1 MIPAAFEYSRAS
13 SVDEASKLL
22 DKYGDDAK
30 VLAGGH
36 SLIPLMRLR
45 LAQPTALVDING
57 IKGLDQIKVEG
68 SKVHIG
74 ALVRHVQI
82 QNSDVLKDKLP
93 ILAEVAGEVGDNQV
107 RNMGTMGG
115 VIAHADAAGDYPT
128 IALMLDAEIVTNKR
142 KIHAKDFFKDLFTTP
157 LATNEIVTEVVFPVA
172 DGPHK
177 YIKFRRRLFDWAI
190 VGAAPTDSTHRVTFG
205 PARNTRSTW
214 RECSPR
220 GPYNKR
226 AEGPVLFDW
235 MTAPAS
241 IDDVE
246 RRLRE
251 RRYIGDRGLAT
262 SIFLALK
269 LEKPLFIEGE
279 AGVGK
284 TEAAKV
290 MAEVLDARLIRLQC
304 YEGIDLAHA
313 VYEWNY
319 PRQLLH
325 IRLLGEGEDRRTAER
340 EIFSSEF
347 LLRRPLLDAIDND
360 DPTPPVLLI
369 DEIDRSDE
377 EFEAF
382 LLELLSDF
390 QISIPEIGTI
400 KAKKPPF
407 VVITSNR
414 TREVHDAL
422 KRRCLYHWIDYPD
435 LEKEV
440 EIVRAR
446 APEAADGL
454 AREVAA
460 LVQGLRTM
468 ELYKVPGV
476 AETLDWARSLAAL
489 GATRI
494 DASLVDATLGSALK
508 YQEDLERIRQQVP
521 ALVERARGA

>member
-1 MIPAAFEYSRAS
+1 VGTAR
-13 SVDEASKLL
+13 
-22 DKYGDDAK
+22 
-30 VLAGGH
+30 
-36 SLIPLMRLR
+36 
-45 LAQPTALVDING
+45 PTSI
-57 IKGLDQIKVEG
+57 
-68 SKVHIG
+68 
-74 ALVRHVQI
+74 
-82 QNSDVLKDKLP
+82 
-93 ILAEVAGEVGDNQV
+93 
-107 RNMGTMGG
+107 
-115 VIAHADAAGDYPT
+115 
-128 IALMLDAEIVTNKR
+128 
-142 KIHAKDFFKDLFTTP
+142 
-157 LATNEIVTEVVFPVA
+157 NEI
-172 DGPHK
+172 G
-177 YIKFRRRLFDWAI
+177 
-190 VGAAPTDSTHRVTFG
+190 
-205 PARNTRSTW
+205 
-214 RECSPR
+214 
-220 GPYNKR
+220 
-226 AEGPVLFDW
+226 
-235 MTAPAS
+235 
-241 IDDVE
+241 DVE
-246 RRLRE
+246 ARLLE
-251 RRYIGDRGLAT
+251 RHYIGDRALAT
-262 SIFLALK
+262 AIFLALK
-269 LEKPLFIEGE
+269 LDKPLFIEGE

-325 IRLLGEGEDRRTAER
+325 IRLLDETQDRRAAER
-340 EIFSSEF
+340 EIFSPEF

-360 DPTPPVLLI
+360 DAVPPVLLI

-390 QISIPEIGTI
+390 QVSIPELGTI
-400 KAKKPPF
+400 KAKRPPF

-422 KRRCLYHWIDYPD
+422 KRRCLYHWIDYPN

-460 LVQGLRTM
+460 LVQGLRGM
-468 ELYKVPGV
+468 DLYKVPGV

-494 DASLVDATLGSALK
+494 DSSLVDATLGAALK
-508 YQEDLERIRQQVP
+508 YQEDLERVREKVP
-521 ALVERARGA
+521 AMVEKARGA

>member
-1 MIPAAFEYSRAS
+1 
-13 SVDEASKLL
+13 
-22 DKYGDDAK
+22 
-30 VLAGGH
+30 
-36 SLIPLMRLR
+36 
-45 LAQPTALVDING
+45 
-57 IKGLDQIKVEG
+57 
-68 SKVHIG
+68 
-74 ALVRHVQI
+74 
-82 QNSDVLKDKLP
+82 
-93 ILAEVAGEVGDNQV
+93 
-107 RNMGTMGG
+107 
-115 VIAHADAAGDYPT
+115 
-128 IALMLDAEIVTNKR
+128 
-142 KIHAKDFFKDLFTTP
+142 
-157 LATNEIVTEVVFPVA
+157 
-172 DGPHK
+172 
-177 YIKFRRRLFDWAI
+177 
-190 VGAAPTDSTHRVTFG
+190 
-205 PARNTRSTW
+205 
-214 RECSPR
+214 
-220 GPYNKR
+220 
-226 AEGPVLFDW
+226 
-235 MTAPAS
+235 
-241 IDDVE
+241 
-246 RRLRE
+246 LRE

-290 MAEVLDARLIRLQC
+290 MADVLGARLIRLQC

-325 IRLLGEGEDRRTAER
+325 IRLLGETDDKRTAER
-340 EIFSSEF
+340 EIFSPEF

-360 DPTPPVLLI
+360 DLTPPVLLI

-390 QISIPEIGTI
+390 QVSIPEIGTI
-400 KAKKPPF
+400 KAKKAPF

-460 LVQGLRTM
+460 LVQGLRGM
-468 ELYKVPGV
+468 DLYKVPGV
-476 AETLDWARSLAAL
+476 AETLDWARSLAVL
-489 GATRI
+489 GATSI
-494 DASLVDATLGSALK
+494 DPALVDATLGAALK
-508 YQEDLERIRQQVP
+508 YQEDLEKVREQVP
-521 ALVERARGA
+521 AMVEKARGA

>member
-1 MIPAAFEYSRAS
+1 
-13 SVDEASKLL
+13 
-22 DKYGDDAK
+22 
-30 VLAGGH
+30 
-36 SLIPLMRLR
+36 
-45 LAQPTALVDING
+45 
-57 IKGLDQIKVEG
+57 
-68 SKVHIG
+68 
-74 ALVRHVQI
+74 
-82 QNSDVLKDKLP
+82 
-93 ILAEVAGEVGDNQV
+93 
-107 RNMGTMGG
+107 
-115 VIAHADAAGDYPT
+115 
-128 IALMLDAEIVTNKR
+128 
-142 KIHAKDFFKDLFTTP
+142 
-157 LATNEIVTEVVFPVA
+157 
-172 DGPHK
+172 
-177 YIKFRRRLFDWAI
+177 
-190 VGAAPTDSTHRVTFG
+190 
-205 PARNTRSTW
+205 
-214 RECSPR
+214 
-220 GPYNKR
+220 
-226 AEGPVLFDW
+226 
-235 MTAPAS
+235 MTAGTPTT
-241 IDDVE
+241 IEDVE
-246 RRLRE
+246 ARLRE
-251 RRYIGDRGLAT
+251 RKYIGDRGLAT

-290 MAEVLDARLIRLQC
+290 MADVLGARLIRLQC

-325 IRLLGEGEDRRTAER
+325 IRLMDEGEDRRVAER

-360 DPTPPVLLI
+360 DPIPPVLLI

-390 QISIPEIGTI
+390 QVSIPEIGTI
-400 KAKKPPF
+400 KAKRAPF

-454 AREVAA
+454 AREVAG
-460 LVQGLRTM
+460 LVQSLRSM
-468 ELYKVPGV
+468 DLYKVPGV

-494 DASLVDATLGSALK
+494 DSNLVDATLGSALK
-508 YQEDLERIRQQVP
+508 YQEDLERVREQIP
-521 ALVERARGA
+521 ALVEKARGA

>member
-1 MIPAAFEYSRAS
+1 
-13 SVDEASKLL
+13 
-22 DKYGDDAK
+22 
-30 VLAGGH
+30 
-36 SLIPLMRLR
+36 
-45 LAQPTALVDING
+45 
-57 IKGLDQIKVEG
+57 
-68 SKVHIG
+68 
-74 ALVRHVQI
+74 
-82 QNSDVLKDKLP
+82 
-93 ILAEVAGEVGDNQV
+93 
-107 RNMGTMGG
+107 
-115 VIAHADAAGDYPT
+115 
-128 IALMLDAEIVTNKR
+128 
-142 KIHAKDFFKDLFTTP
+142 
-157 LATNEIVTEVVFPVA
+157 
-172 DGPHK
+172 
-177 YIKFRRRLFDWAI
+177 
-190 VGAAPTDSTHRVTFG
+190 
-205 PARNTRSTW
+205 
-214 RECSPR
+214 
-220 GPYNKR
+220 
-226 AEGPVLFDW
+226 
-235 MTAPAS
+235 MT

-246 RRLRE
+246 ARLRE
-251 RRYIGDRGLAT
+251 RAYIGDRALAT
-262 SIFLALK
+262 AIFLALQ

-290 MAEVLDARLIRLQC
+290 MADVLNARLIRLQC

-325 IRLLGEGEDRRTAER
+325 IRLLNESADRKLAER

-360 DPTPPVLLI
+360 DAIPPVLLI

-390 QISIPEIGTI
+390 QVSIPELGTI
-400 KAKKPPF
+400 KARKPPF

-422 KRRCLYHWIDYPD
+422 KRRCLYHWIDYPN

-460 LVQGLRTM
+460 LVQGLRSM
-468 ELYKVPGV
+468 DLYKVPGV

-489 GATRI
+489 GATEI
-494 DASLVDATLGSALK
+494 DARLVDATLGAALK
-508 YQEDLERIRQQVP
+508 YQEDLERVREKVP
-521 ALVERARGA
+521 ALVEQARRA